1 MSINCDSSLW
11 CIGGEAECGHSL
23 NCLPSLIFHLHEVDA
38 PIPSNFRWEQR
49 QNKLQMVGSLG
60 WRANNRKVEDWG
72 HIGALIPICLMAE
85 PSCAWYA
92 LRKNWSVYKWFHT
105 EEMPFFYNDGI
116 NTSVYTLNHVN
127 GVGAWGGGV
136 YMTMRIS
143 HDICTLTQTISLHA
157 S

>member
-92 LRKNWSVYKWFHT
+92 LRKKNVSLKCLQVISYRRNAFLLQWWDKHKCLHIKSCKWGWSLRRG
-105 EEMPFFYNDGI
+105 GI
-116 NTSVYTLNHVN
+116 YDYEN
-127 GVGAWGGGV
+127 
-136 YMTMRIS
+136 
-143 HDICTLTQTISLHA
+143 
-157 S
+157 